1 MPESRGEFTHR
12 AIIVIGLVTVA
23 GLLVA
28 VLATAADVLLVLFAG
43 ILFSVFLRGAAD
55 LISEHSPLSSRW
67 SLGIVCAI
75 LFGLL
80 ITGAWL
86 MAGEIAN
93 QLDQLSV
100 NLIRLWQSIENRL
113 RQEPW
118 GRQLLTIFARAQ
130 SEAPAAQMSARV
142 TQAVSTTLGG
152 LANFAI
158 IVFVGLYL
166 AINPGWYQRG
176 LLRLFPPPRRARVR
190 EMLSA
195 IGHTLRWWLLG
206 RAVGM
211 VIVGT
216 LTTIGLWLLD
226 VPLALALGVIA
237 GAFDFVPF
245 VGPIVAAAPGIM
257 IASEGG
263 STQVMYVAMLYFGI
277 QILEGY
283 VFTPLIE
290 QRSVRLPPALTI
302 SAQVLLG
309 VLVGA
314 LGVVLAT
321 PLTAVMTVLVKG
333 LYIEDTLEHRK
344 AKGRVAVAR
353 EK

>member
-1 MPESRGEFTHR
+1 MPDSRAEFTHR

-28 VLATAADVLLVLFAG
+28 VLATAADVLLVLFGG
-43 ILFSVFLRGAAD
+43 ILFSVFLRGTAD
-55 LISEHSPLSSRW
+55 LISEHSPLSPKL
-67 SLGIVCAI
+67 SLALVLAV
-75 LFGLL
+75 LFALAVTGGWLL
-80 ITGAWL
+80 
-86 MAGEIAN
+86 AGEIAS

-100 NLIRLWQSIENRL
+100 NLIRMWQQTEERL
-113 RQEPW
+113 RQQPW
-118 GRQLLTIFARAQ
+118 GRQLLTLFARAQ

-152 LANFAI
+152 IANFAI
-158 IVFVGLYL
+158 IVFVGMYL

-176 LLRLFPPPRRARVR
+176 LLRLFPPARRTRVR
-190 EMLSA
+190 EMLKA

-211 VIVGT
+211 AIVGT
-216 LTTIGLWLLD
+216 LTTIGLFLLD

-245 VGPIVAAAPGIM
+245 VGPIMAAAPGIM

-263 STQVMYVAMLYFGI
+263 GTQVMYVAMLYFGI
-277 QILEGY
+277 QLLEGY
-283 VFTPLIE
+283 VITPLIE
-290 QRSVRLPPALTI
+290 QKSVSLPPALTI

-333 LYIEDTLEHRK
+333 LYVEDTLEHGK
-344 AKGRVAVAR
+344 AKDHVAVAR
-353 EK
+353 RR